1 MSQRQSTWPESTKLA
16 LLVREAQG
24 PIPGAD
30 EALLAALRPS
40 LLGFFSAR
48 LPRDLAEDLTQ
59 NALIRIAGALRRID
73 PERADAY
80 VATVARNLLRTAHR
94 RRAIEGRRRMEA
106 DLEAI
111 PIDRE
116 GVDVRVEREELMRMV
131 HAVIRSKLPPPLA
144 ETVRALLTG
153 STPAEIAAHQAVSP
167 VTVRTRL
174 MRARAILR
182 AELREQLDSAE
193 LALPTAPR
201 RHRVSGLSNTG
212 T

>member
-1 MSQRQSTWPESTKLA
+1 MAQQHSTWPESTKLA
-16 LLVREAQG
+16 SLVREAQCSVS
-24 PIPGAD
+24 GAV

-40 LLGFFSAR
+40 LLAFFCAR
-48 LPRDLAEDLTQ
+48 LPRELAEDLTQ
-59 NALIRIAGALRRID
+59 NALIRIAGALPRID

-80 VATVARNLLRTAHR
+80 VGTVARNLLRTAHR
-94 RRAIEGRRRMEA
+94 RRAIEGRRRVQA

-116 GVDVRVEREELMRMV
+116 SIDVRVEREELVRVV
-131 HAVIRSKLPPPLA
+131 HALIESKLPVPLA
-144 ETVRALLTG
+144 ETVRAVLAG
-153 STPAEIAAHQAVSP
+153 STPAEIASLHGVSP

-182 AELREQLDSAE
+182 AEFSGHLESVDVELRSA
-193 LALPTAPR
+193 PQR
-201 RHRVSGLSNTG
+201 QRVSGLRSSG

>member
-1 MSQRQSTWPESTKLA
+1 MSQHQSMWPESTTLA
-16 LLVREAQG
+16 SLVREAQRSVR
-24 PIPGAD
+24 GAD
-30 EALLAALRPS
+30 EALLAVLRPS

-48 LPRDLAEDLTQ
+48 LPGELAEDLTQ
-59 NALIRIAGALRRID
+59 NALIRIAGALQRID

-94 RRAIEGRRRMEA
+94 RRAIEGRRRIEL

-116 GVDVRVEREELMRMV
+116 GVDARVEREELVRIL

-144 ETVRALLTG
+144 ETVRALLAG
-153 STPAEIAAHQAVSP
+153 STPVEIAALHGVSP

-174 MRARAILR
+174 MRARAMLR
-182 AELREQLDSAE
+182 AELRGHLESAE
-193 LALPTAPR
+193 VEFLATPR
-201 RHRVSGLSNTG
+201 RHRVSDMSSTG